1 MTASATSLTRHG
13 MKMTAPTSTI
23 RSCCRTAS
31 RSIPRPASCPGK
43 SMCRRCWASS
53 TAASV
58 TRACSSQALSS
69 RRFSSPWAVSC
80 LLQAW
85 PPRFRRTARPSRP
98 CVPLQSPGKGPRPAA
113 RMPGFSLRSFRP
125 IAPPRANRCPCRKPG
140 QRSFLR
146 VQRHRRRKP
155 SLPQADGRSLSA
167 RCCRRATPATFSS
180 ADFRPR
186 PRCPRDGKAV
196 GEHGW

>member
-1 MTASATSLTRHG
+1 MTTSATSLTRHG

-31 RSIPRPASCPGK
+31 RSIPRRASCPGK
-43 SMCRRCWASS
+43 SMFRRCWASS

-69 RRFSSPWAVSC
+69 RRFSSPCAVSC

-85 PPRFRRTARPSRP
+85 PPHFRRTARPSRP

-113 RMPGFSLRSFRP
+113 RMPASACGRFDQSRRQGRTAVRATSRGNAPSFGCG
-125 IAPPRANRCPCRKPG
+125 AVDTANHPCRKRTANRFRPAAAAEP
-140 QRSFLR
+140 RPL
-146 VQRHRRRKP
+146 
-155 SLPQADGRSLSA
+155 LSHP
-167 RCCRRATPATFSS
+167 RTPA
-180 ADFRPR
+180 R
-186 PRCPRDGKAV
+186 GHAV
-196 GEHGW
+196 HGTAKR